1 MDLVLVQI
9 VEAQLRLRPGLFCGE
24 PRKPE
29 RGVTTYLG
37 NREARKVFEQGRKMN
52 QSMQGGMEERE
63 TGILVLVGKTHWGR
77 RGAGA
82 KPCGRMLAP
91 HDRPW
96 GGIWRGP

>member
-52 QSMQGGMEERE
+52 QTEYAGGNGGERDRNTGPGGEDALGEE
-63 TGILVLVGKTHWGR
+63 
-77 RGAGA
+77 
-82 KPCGRMLAP
+82 
-91 HDRPW
+91 
-96 GGIWRGP
+96 GGGHKAVR